1 MKTITTNLKG
11 NEKQN
16 AIQWLKKLK
25 QGDTIRIREDY
36 KHGNFYT
43 WEDKEDQFRC
53 ITLNSINAGKEYLV
67 QKLDINDCSIH
78 VGEGVNRTWISWAV
92 VDLTQFENNK

>member
-11 NEKQN
+11 TEKQN

-53 ITLNSINAGKEYLV
+53 ITLKSINAGKEYLV
-67 QKLDINDCSIH
+67 QKLDTNDCSIH
-78 VGEGVNRTWISWAV
+78 VGEGVNRTWISWAA